1 MSFIAESNVARILE
15 ISEQEFFF
23 FLNKTVV
30 KILMALVGK
39 VDSMQEQIND
49 ISRNKNF
56 KKE

>member
-1 MSFIAESNVARILE
+1 MWQESWKYQSRN
-15 ISEQEFFF
+15 FF

>member
-15 ISEQEFFF
+15 ISEQEFF